1 MFSDSSKRFAALVA
15 AVAVMGSPAA
25 ADSAQ
30 EAAARKSAEQAQRYF
45 DKPIVTEIVAAPHFW
60 PAEDYHQRYFA
71 KHPGH
76 GSCHWV
82 RGWVPA
88 EAASTA

>member
-1 MFSDSSKRFAALVA
+1 
-15 AVAVMGSPAA
+15 
-25 ADSAQ
+25 
-30 EAAARKSAEQAQRYF
+30 
-45 DKPIVTEIVAAPHFW
+45 VTEIVAAPHFW

-88 EAASTA
+88 EAASNA